1 MKTTLSD
8 QQEKIRELLYGEP
21 KEKLL
26 ALLLMKDWTLG
37 EICSF
42 LDRIRKVGTWRNT
55 ECTLIVLSLFSEKLV
70 DPCAW
75 RGWDTLRSYS
85 ALSWNRN
92 YVPDKMGVLSPA
104 QVAYG
109 HNRNVVNWMFEGV
122 IIGKSVD
129 PFLDLFKEVE

>member
-1 MKTTLSD
+1 MKIKLTD

-42 LDRIRKVGTWRNT
+42 LDKIRKVRTWRNS

-70 DPCAW
+70 DPAAW

-85 ALSWNRN
+85 ALSCNKN
-92 YVPDKMGVLSPA
+92 YVPDKMGVLSKA
-104 QVAYG
+104 QVAWQ
-109 HNRNVVNWMFEGV
+109 HNRNNVNWMFGGILIGV
-122 IIGKSVD
+122 FVED
-129 PFLDLFKEVE
+129 PVDLFKEVK